1 MNKTAKRSLGLEAR
15 SRLKEGGI
23 DMFRRL
29 SG

>member
-1 MNKTAKRSLGLEAR
+1 MNKAAKRSLGLDAS

-23 DMFRRL
+23 DMSRRL